1 MTIIK
6 YQKYKLIIIIIINL
20 LCLAMN

>member
-6 YQKYKLIIIIIINL
+6 YQKYKLIIIIINL